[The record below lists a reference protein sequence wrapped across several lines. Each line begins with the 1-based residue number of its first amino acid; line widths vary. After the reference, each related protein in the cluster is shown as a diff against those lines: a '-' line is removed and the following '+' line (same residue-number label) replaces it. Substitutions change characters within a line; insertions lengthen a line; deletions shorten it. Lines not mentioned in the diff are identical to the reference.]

1 MHAEPANAAAGR
13 DPAAGWSA
21 SLRGGAD
28 AASAHVAPGGSP
40 VSFKKQVQRF
50 TFPNGRP
57 AGQRGHASSSPAQR
71 GRAQKPGKH
80 TQLAV
85 RRGDAQPKSPAPDSP
100 YASLDRLVLRT
111 VQHCALCGCFFPHAQ
126 SAAKRRAH
134 IEGCARAKHMVP
146 AEAVRRV
153 QDALDA
159 LLSAER
165 ERSEAQD
172 AERTVLQTLLH
183 GGAPA
188 LPHMHAALR
197 LRANAANLQRAA
209 AGHGQARWECVQLL
223 DQHCVQGSP
232 GRRPGRVV
240 ARSTTGGTPAPRLYD
255 AAGAVAPEA
264 SETSGAP
271 EAREALGA
279 PLLAVA
285 QALDAAAPYRVRL
298 PRRRKRHPSAHSARV
313 ETSDDEEREVPS
325 VPPTRRRW
333 RMLVETSDDEEVPA
347 QRR

>member
-1 MHAEPANAAAGR
+1 MHAEPASAAAGR
-13 DPAAGWSA
+13 SA
-21 SLRGGAD
+21 SPKGGAD
-28 AASAHVAPGGSP
+28 AESAGVAPGGSP

-50 TFPNGRP
+50 TFPNGRA
-57 AGQRGHASSSPAQR
+57 AGQRGHTSSSPAQR
-71 GRAQKPGKH
+71 GHAPKPGKRAP
-80 TQLAV
+80 LAV
-85 RRGDAQPKSPAPDSP
+85 RRGEAHPKSPAPDSP

-134 IEGCARAKHMVP
+134 IEGCARAQHLVP

-223 DQHCVQGSP
+223 EQHCVQVSP

-264 SETSGAP
+264 SEAP
-271 EAREALGA
+271 EALEA

-285 QALDAAAPYRVRL
+285 QALDAAAPCRVRL
-298 PRRRKRHPSAHSARV
+298 PRRRKRHPSAHSARI
-313 ETSDDEEREVPS
+313 ETSDDEERSVPS
-325 VPPTRRRW
+325 VAPTRRRW
-333 RMLVETSDDEEVPA
+333 RALVETSDDEEVPA
-347 QRR
+347 LRR

>member
-1 MHAEPANAAAGR
+1 MHAEPASAAAGWDVAVGR
-13 DPAAGWSA
+13 SA
-21 SLRGGAD
+21 SPKGDAD
-28 AASAHVAPGGSP
+28 TASAGVAPGGSP

-50 TFPNGRP
+50 TFPNGRA
-57 AGQRGHASSSPAQR
+57 AGQRGHTSSSPAQR
-71 GRAQKPGKH
+71 GHAQKPGKRAP
-80 TQLAV
+80 LPV
-85 RRGDAQPKSPAPDSP
+85 RRGEAQPKSPAPDSP

-126 SAAKRRAH
+126 SAARRRAH

-223 DQHCVQGSP
+223 DQHCVQVSP

-240 ARSTTGGTPAPRLYD
+240 ARSTTSGTPVPRLYD

-264 SETSGAP
+264 SEAP
-271 EAREALGA
+271 EALEA

-285 QALDAAAPYRVRL
+285 QALDAAAPCRVRL
-298 PRRRKRHPSAHSARV
+298 PRRKRHPSAHSARI

-325 VPPTRRRW
+325 VAPTRRRW
-333 RMLVETSDDEEVPA
+333 RALVETSDDEEVPA
-347 QRR
+347 LRR